1 MNRIV
6 TLLVLATI
14 LLSLPPAFA
23 KEINTQLKATKKTT
37 YQEVT
42 LRGEFLAAEIA
53 KTTGYALN
61 PLICVA
67 TLGAYQYYTT
77 PEEERSSLPWHAAA
91 GFWGPLIF
99 VLMLIFLKDSSKIAL
114 PKLLTIPLDALETLV
129 EKNTSA
135 LIALPVLFS
144 AINNGEFSQLQLLSE
159 YTCEY
164 LFPVAIAGD
173 ALDMALNTS
182 TTVIMTLITYITVLT
197 VYIVVWVVSQA
208 FNILILLCPFSTV
221 DMFLATGRNSILA
234 VIVGLGNTYISM
246 AISIFIVLISL
257 YLFPKALRL
266 VVFGTIMSY
275 DLTVTRLLN
284 KSTTLLAPIR
294 GIESFASR
302 SFADI
307 PPLAY
312 GKIQQNAGTIEF
324 TYRRFYF
331 FEKKIV
337 NTTICSSDCELID
350 GLLSPVIKAKKTAET
365 EPLQLFR
372 IRSKYSPHNEIVTK
386 FLGVTH
392 GDKPSFSGRIQE
404 IVGSCQSFFKKSPKL
419 KTKKLNSA

>member
-1 MNRIV
+1 
-6 TLLVLATI
+6 VLAGI
-14 LLSLPPAFA
+14 LLWLPSAFA
-23 KEINTQLKATKKTT
+23 KAINPQPKATKKVN
-37 YQEVT
+37 YQEVA

-53 KTTGYALN
+53 RTTGYALN

-91 GFWGPLIF
+91 GFWGPLTI
-99 VLMLIFLKDSSKIAL
+99 VLAVIFLKDSSKVAL

-144 AINNGEFSQLQLLSE
+144 AINNGEFTQLQLLSE

-173 ALDMALNTS
+173 TLDMALNTS
-182 TTVIMTLITYITVLT
+182 TTVIMTLITYITILT
-197 VYIVVWVVSQA
+197 IYIVVWVVSQA
-208 FNILILLCPFSTV
+208 FTILILLCPFSTV

-234 VIVGLGNTYISM
+234 VIIGLGNTYIGM
-246 AISIFIVLISL
+246 TISIFIVLISL

-284 KSTTLLAPIR
+284 KTTTLPAPIT

-307 PPLAY
+307 PPLTY

-331 FEKKIV
+331 FEKEIV
-337 NTTICSSDCELID
+337 NTGICSSDCELIN
-350 GLLSPVIKAKKTAET
+350 GLLSPVLKAKETAEAD
-365 EPLQLFR
+365 PLQLFR
-372 IRSKYSPHNEIVTK
+372 VRSKYSPHNETVTD
-386 FLGVTH
+386 FLGVSQ
-392 GDKPSFSGRIQE
+392 GDEPSFSGRIQE
-404 IVGSCQSFFKKSPKL
+404 IVGCCQSLFKKPPKL
-419 KTKKLNSA
+419 KTNKLDSA